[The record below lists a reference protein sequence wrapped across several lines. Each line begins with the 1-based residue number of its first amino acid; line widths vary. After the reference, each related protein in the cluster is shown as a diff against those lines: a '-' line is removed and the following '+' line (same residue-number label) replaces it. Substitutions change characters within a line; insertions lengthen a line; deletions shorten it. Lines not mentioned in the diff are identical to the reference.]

1 MIYTLTVAGQT
12 NREFASA
19 DEAITA
25 GQASGTDVFA
35 VISVTDGLPKV
46 YATVMLITYKQQNG
60 RKGRMWNIAYC

>member
-1 MIYTLTVAGQT
+1 MTYTLTVVGQD
-12 NREFASA
+12 NREFVSA

-35 VISVTDGLPKV
+35 VISTADGLPKV
-46 YATVMLITYKQQNG
+46 YATGLLITYKQQNG